1 MAEPGAAIDAETM
14 RCGLLLEGIERLRA
28 HTQDLDAIV
37 RDEIRRTL
45 IEELRALTT
54 EVAGAIAAL
63 RRVRRA
69 GSLRLAI
76 GAFSLSAAVSCVPA
90 AAVWWLLPSQRQIAA
105 LRAERAALVRNLAE
119 LGARGARIQ
128 WSRCGTS
135 RRLCVRIER
144 HAPVYGGGADYA
156 IVKGY

>member
-1 MAEPGAAIDAETM
+1 MAESGAAVDEETM
-14 RCGLLLEGIERLRA
+14 RCGLLLETLERLRA
-28 HTQDLDAIV
+28 HTQDLDVIV

-45 IEELRALTT
+45 IEETRELTT

-63 RRVRRA
+63 RGLRRA
-69 GSLRLAI
+69 VSFRLVV
-76 GAFSLSAAVSCVPA
+76 GAFGLSAAVSSVPA

-105 LRAERAALVRNLAE
+105 LRAERAALVHNLAE
-119 LGARGARIQ
+119 LGAHGARIQ
-128 WSRCGTS
+128 WSRCGAS

-144 HAPVYGGGADYA
+144 HAPVYGNGADYA